1 MKLEE
6 IIHQWRG
13 GLIVSCQARADS
25 PLSRPD
31 IIGALALA
39 AQNNGAVGVQIDGP
53 ANIRATRNTTRL
65 PILGLEKMTTPDS
78 EVYLTPTFECAA
90 RIAFTG
96 ADVIALDATERPRP
110 KGEEF
115 MTLVTRIHTRLKKPV
130 MANVATFGQGMK
142 AIEEAGVAF
151 VSTALSGYA
160 PETAEHEMPD
170 FRLVELLAART
181 EVPVICEGR
190 LRSPE
195 DVQRAFNSG
204 AFAVVVGAAITGV
217 DWLVRH
223 YAALTPR
230 QNEAA
235 KK

>member
-1 MKLEE
+1 
-6 IIHQWRG
+6 
-13 GLIVSCQARADS
+13 
-25 PLSRPD
+25 
-31 IIGALALA
+31 
-39 AQNNGAVGVQIDGP
+39 
-53 ANIRATRNTTRL
+53 
-65 PILGLEKMTTPDS
+65 
-78 EVYLTPTFECAA
+78 
-90 RIAFTG
+90 
-96 ADVIALDATERPRP
+96 
-110 KGEEF
+110 
-115 MTLVTRIHTRLKKPV
+115 
-130 MANVATFGQGMK
+130 
-142 AIEEAGVAF
+142 
-151 VSTALSGYA
+151 
-160 PETAEHEMPD
+160 MPD